1 MMTRLETVMT
11 MMLRMMC
18 WTLLS
23 SSWLLVRLFPQF
35 PRQEGTVGVSMK
47 GGGGGG
53 GRSNRGGG
61 QKPESQLL
69 TSPNRTMSHS
79 SVSIMSMEATGMLL
93 WPQL

>member
-23 SSWLLVRLFPQF
+23 SSWLLVTLFSQS
-35 PRQEGTVGVSMK
+35 PRQEGRGVSIK

>member
-23 SSWLLVRLFPQF
+23 SSWLLVRLFSQS
-35 PRQEGTVGVSMK
+35 PRQEGRVGVSMK